1 MSHLVA
7 QNGPLTHQQS
17 QNIFLKL
24 KKVPGSDAEKS
35 NVKIKSIDG
44 GYFAA
49 ITYSGSAS
57 ENNFLKHVKILSQR
71 LLSDK
76 IIFFEPAIRA
86 TYNGPFTPP
95 FMRRNEV
102 IYKIKWEK

>member
-1 MSHLVA
+1 MKNTFVVSC
-7 QNGPLTHQQS
+7 P
-17 QNIFLKL
+17 
-24 KKVPGSDAEKS
+24 
-35 NVKIKSIDG
+35 ID
-44 GYFAA
+44 
-49 ITYSGSAS
+49 TYSGYAARARDFVKSLV
-57 ENNFLKHVKILSQR
+57 ELDEYDVKILSQR